1 MHKLVLTL
9 RLCKT
14 AYRVTIHFKPPQL
27 NICPVSFALRGEIS
41 SIFRRQY
48 LKKRDHYLHCQ
59 NPGSHIILCS
69 MGIHGKLLVSDC
81 R

>member
-14 AYRVTIHFKPPQL
+14 AYRVTIHFKPPQV
-27 NICPVSFALRGEIS
+27 NICLAIMCEVKSLLF
-41 SIFRRQY
+41 FCRQY
-48 LKKRDHYLHCQ
+48 LKKRVHCLHCQ
-59 NPGSHIILCS
+59 TPGSHIILCCT
-69 MGIHGKLLVSDC
+69 GIHGKLLVSDC